1 MLDAVHSETRGSSSG
16 AAATPIRVLIV
27 DDSVVARAVLARLL
41 ADHHD
46 IQVMGQAGSAP
57 AALKLLEDKQVDI
70 ILLDIEMPGVN
81 GLVALPDLIRVG
93 RGARVLI
100 VSSAA
105 GDGAEATITALRQG
119 AADTMLKP
127 SAAQFTS
134 RFADELV
141 DRLRRLARSTGKPK
155 PRIVEANIPAAP
167 QPARPSTPASGRR
180 LECLGIGSSTGGVH
194 ALGRFFGALPKS
206 FTAPILV
213 TQHLPAPFMPYFAD
227 QLAEMSGRPTRLGA
241 PGLQPQR
248 GEILLAPGDAHMT
261 LMRTGPVVHVRLERK
276 RSASGCLPSV
286 DPMLASIGRVYGPNG
301 MAVILSGM
309 GKDGLVGAGE
319 LTEAGGIVLAQDEA
333 SSVVWGMPG
342 AVTNA
347 GLARAVL
354 PPDQLAL
361 RIVESCE
368 GDAAWK

>member
-1 MLDAVHSETRGSSSG
+1 MLDAVHSEARLPAKG
-16 AAATPIRVLIV
+16 AAAAPIRVLIV
-27 DDSVVARAVLARLL
+27 DDSVVARAVLSRLL
-41 ADHHD
+41 GDHHD
-46 IQVMGQAGSAP
+46 IEVVGQAGSA
-57 AALKLLEDKQVDI
+57 ASAMKLLEDESVDI

-81 GLVALPDLIRVG
+81 GLVALPDLIRIG

-119 AADTMLKP
+119 AADTLLKP

-141 DRLRRLARSTGKPK
+141 DRLRRLSRASGKSQ
-155 PRIVEANIPAAP
+155 PRVVEASVPAAP
-167 QPARPSTPASGRR
+167 QPAPPQPAPRGRR
-180 LECLGIGSSTGGVH
+180 IECLGIGSSTGGVH

-206 FTAPILV
+206 FATPILV

-241 PGLQPQR
+241 PGLQPQP

-261 LMRTGPVVHVRLERK
+261 LMKTGPVVHVRLERK
-276 RSASGCLPSV
+276 RAASGCLPSV
-286 DPMLASIGRVYGPNG
+286 DPMLASIGRVYGPSG

-309 GKDGLVGAGE
+309 GKDGLLGAGE
-319 LTEAGGIVLAQDEA
+319 LSEAGGIVLAQDEA
-333 SSVVWGMPG
+333 TSVVWGMPG

-354 PPDQLAL
+354 PPDQLAR
-361 RIVESCE
+361 RIAESSE

>member
-1 MLDAVHSETRGSSSG
+1 MGP
-16 AAATPIRVLIV
+16 AAAPIRVLIV
-27 DDSVVARAVLARLL
+27 DDSVVARAVLSRLL
-41 ADHHD
+41 GDHRD
-46 IQVMGQAGSAP
+46 IEVVGQAGSA
-57 AALKLLEDKQVDI
+57 ASAMKLLENESVDI
-70 ILLDIEMPGVN
+70 VLLDIEMPGVN
-81 GLVALPDLIRVG
+81 GLVALPDLIRIG

-119 AADTMLKP
+119 AADTLLKP
-127 SAAQFTS
+127 GAAQFTS

-141 DRLRRLARSTGKPK
+141 DRLRRLARPGSKSQ
-155 PRIVEANIPAAP
+155 PRMVEADAPAAP
-167 QPARPSTPASGRR
+167 QPAPRGRR

-206 FTAPILV
+206 FTTPILV

-241 PGLQPQR
+241 PGLQPQP
-248 GEILLAPGDAHMT
+248 GGILLAPGDAHMT
-261 LMRTGPVVHVRLERK
+261 LMKTGPVVHVRLERK
-276 RSASGCLPSV
+276 RAVSGCLPSV
-286 DPMLASIGRVYGPNG
+286 DPMLASIGRVYGAAG

-309 GKDGLVGAGE
+309 GRDGLLGAGE
-319 LTEAGGIVLAQDEA
+319 LSEAGGIVLAQDEA
-333 SSVVWGMPG
+333 TSVVWGMPG

-354 PPDQLAL
+354 PPEQLAV
-361 RIVESCE
+361 RIAESCE
-368 GDAAWK
+368 GDVAWK